1 MFRKKNLA
9 ILISTVVLLCW
20 DEAPAAPGQ
29 TAPAVEAGQATT
41 RTPADLRGQPVIA
54 EPRDRDHSQEN
65 AQAPGET
72 VTVVG
77 VINNTYQL
85 VTQNYEVF
93 EIAETEAGNALI
105 RLVNARVK
113 VIGIVNEFEGQQL
126 LLVLSF
132 ERITD

>member
-1 MFRKKNLA
+1 MFRKQTLA
-9 ILISTVVLLCW
+9 ILFSAVVLLW
-20 DEAPAAPGQ
+20 WGEATAAG
-29 TAPAVEAGQATT
+29 AS
-41 RTPADLRGQPVIA
+41 LA
-54 EPRDRDHSQEN
+54 EPKDRDHSQEN
-65 AQAPGET
+65 EQAPGET

-93 EIAETEAGNALI
+93 DIAETEAGNALI

-126 LLVLSF
+126 LQVLSF